1 MSPRIGWYIHHHGR
15 GHLSRML
22 AIVPH
27 LDAEIRCFSS
37 LPQPDG
43 LPEHCSWTLLDRDD
57 DVREAAADPGAADP
71 EAGGL
76 LHWAPL
82 GHAGHLGRLATIVAS
97 VAHEPVDAF
106 VVDVSVEV
114 ALLARLLGIRTVLI
128 AQPGRR
134 NDAAHELGY
143 RAATTIVAPWPVA
156 LLNPPHL
163 ATVKEKTVFT
173 GGISRFD
180 GRDRAPRSEQQATDR
195 NVVLLGSRGGSAVSE
210 SAIADAIAS
219 SGSPWRVLGATPDG
233 TWAADPW
240 DDLTSAG
247 VVVGWAGQNS
257 IADIAAAGAP
267 AVIVPQERPFAEQLE
282 TALAVDR
289 AGLAVVATTW
299 PSADAWPELIER
311 AAHLQPDWSRG
322 EVRGAAARAAA
333 AIDATARS
341 CR

>member
-1 MSPRIGWYIHHHGR
+1 MTPRIGWYIHHHGR
-15 GHLSRML
+15 GHLTRML
-22 AIVPH
+22 AIAPH

-37 LPQPDG
+37 LPQPEG
-43 LPEHCSWTLLDRDD
+43 LPEHCSWILLDRDD
-57 DVREAAADPGAADP
+57 DLRGAADPRTADP

-82 GHAGHLGRLATIVAS
+82 GHAGHLGRLATMVAS

-114 ALLARLLGIRTVLI
+114 ALLARVLGIRTVVI

-143 RAATTIVAPWPVA
+143 RSATTIVAPWPGA
-156 LLNPPHL
+156 LLRPPHL
-163 ATVKEKTVFT
+163 AKVKEKTVFT

-180 GRDRAPRSEQQATDR
+180 GRERAPRSEHPAADG
-195 NVVLLGSRGGSAVSE
+195 NVVLLGSRGGSAVSG
-210 SAIADAIAS
+210 SAIAAAMAS
-219 SGSPWRVLGATPDG
+219 SGSRWRVLGATPDG
-233 TWAADPW
+233 GWTADPW
-240 DDLTSAG
+240 DELASAG

-257 IADIAAAGAP
+257 IADIAAADAS

-289 AGLAVVATTW
+289 AGLAVVATAW
-299 PSADAWPELIER
+299 PPAEAWPELIER
-311 AAHLQPDWSRG
+311 AAHLQPDWSRW

-333 AIDATARS
+333 AIDATARG
-341 CR
+341 RQ